1 MDNLISVIMSVRD
14 GQDTVQSAIESILNQ
29 SYKNFELLV
38 LDDFSSDNTYK
49 LISQFTTD
57 NRVKVYRN
65 DKNIGLTKSLNIL
78 AKKSKGKYLARQ
90 DADDVSLENRF
101 EKQLN
106 FMLSNNIEVSTTK
119 TYINFKG
126 GNIKPRFLYKLPNKI
141 ALKIRNPFIHGTLM
155 IKKDSFFS
163 INGYDEDF
171 IFSQDYK
178 LYSDLVKSDI
188 KIKTLNEPLYILNT
202 FNNLSSKYKDDQN
215 MYMKE
220 VRKNIKLF

>member
-1 MDNLISVIMSVRD
+1 MDNLISVIMSVKD
-14 GQDTVQSAIESILNQ
+14 GQDTVESAIQSILNQ

-49 LISQFTTD
+49 LMLQYTSD
-57 NRVKVYRN
+57 SRVKVFRN

-90 DADDVSLENRF
+90 DADDISLDNRF

-119 TYINFKG
+119 TYINLKG
-126 GNIKPRFLYKLPNKI
+126 GSIKPRFLYKLPNRVS
-141 ALKIRNPFIHGTLM
+141 LKIRNPFIHGTLM
-155 IKKDSFFS
+155 IKKDLFLS

-171 IFSQDYK
+171 IFAQDYK
-178 LYSDLVKSDI
+178 LYSDLVEHGI
-188 KIKTLNEPLYILNT
+188 KIETLNEPLYVLNT
-202 FNNLSSKYKDDQN
+202 FNNLSSEYKDDQN